1 MPARPALS
9 PIEAVIF
16 DMDGLLLDSETLS
29 MEALRTAGAA
39 LGVDMPASFCLGMIG
54 NSVDLCQAMIR
65 ERHGDVFPLDRFFAL
80 HGEHLDALVLSGR
93 LALKDGVAT
102 LLDAL
107 DRRGLPCAVATSSG
121 RHRALHHLKQA
132 GIAGRFGRIVTRD
145 DVSRGKPD
153 PEPYLTAAAG
163 LGVPPAA
170 CLALE
175 DSHTGVRAAHA
186 AGMRVVMVPDLLQP
200 TAEMHQKAHRI
211 VRSLHEVIGIL
222 DGDR

>member
-1 MPARPALS
+1 MPAHTVS

-29 MEALRTAGAA
+29 MEAMETAGAA
-39 LGVDMPASFCLGMIG
+39 LGLDMPPSFCRGMIG
-54 NSVDLCQAMIR
+54 SPVDLCRAMIR
-65 ERHGDVFPLDRFFAL
+65 ERHGDAFPLDRFFAL
-80 HGEHLDALVLSGR
+80 HGEHLDALVASGR
-93 LALKDGVAT
+93 LALKDGVAV

-121 RHRALHHLKQA
+121 RGRALHHLRQA
-132 GIAGRFGRIVTRD
+132 GIAGCFGRIVTRD

-153 PEPYLTAAAG
+153 PEPFLAAAAG

-175 DSHTGVRAAHA
+175 DSHAGVRAAHA

-200 TAEMHQKAHRI
+200 TAEMHEKAHRI
-211 VRSLHEVIGIL
+211 VRSLHEVIGLL

>member
-1 MPARPALS
+1 MPDVPDR

-29 MEALRTAGAA
+29 MEALHSAGVA
-39 LGVDMPASFCLGMIG
+39 LGVDMPPAFCRGMIG
-54 NSVDLCQAMIR
+54 SSVDLCRAMIR
-65 ERHGDVFPLDRFFAL
+65 ERYGDGFPLDRYFAL
-80 HGEHLDALVLSGR
+80 HGEHLDALVASGR
-93 LALKDGVAT
+93 LALKDGVMA

-107 DRRGLPCAVATSSG
+107 DRRGLPRAVATSSG
-121 RHRALHHLKQA
+121 RARALHHLERA
-132 GIAGRFGRIVTRD
+132 GIAGRFARIVTRD

-153 PEPYLTAAAG
+153 PEPYLAAAAG
-163 LGVPPAA
+163 LEVAPTA

-200 TAEMHQKAHRI
+200 TAEMHEKAHRI
-211 VRSLHEVIGIL
+211 VRSLHEVIGLL
-222 DGDR
+222 DGTR